1 MAIKQ
6 LSVFVE
12 NKQGSLHDITEALA
26 KANINLRSM
35 SVADT
40 SNYGIVRIIADKP
53 DEAKALLDN
62 DGQAANVR
70 LVNAFA
76 VPDVPGGLS
85 QVLKLLEGN
94 GVNIEYMYALIT
106 TEAGKAYSVM
116 RTGDTEK
123 TDEILLANGIELLD
137 EAKKEPTPMRD
148 VPDADSLVN
157 VIKCQNTRCISQT
170 EQELDQR
177 IARSALPLA
186 SKIRLI

>member
-12 NKQGSLHDITEALA
+12 NKQGSLHDITDALA

-35 SVADT
+35 CVADT
-40 SNYGIVRIIADKP
+40 SNYGIVRIIADKT

-137 EAKKEPTPMRD
+137 EAKL
-148 VPDADSLVN
+148 S
-157 VIKCQNTRCISQT
+157 
-170 EQELDQR
+170 
-177 IARSALPLA
+177 
-186 SKIRLI
+186 

>member
-116 RTGDTEK
+116 RTGDTEM
-123 TDEILLANGIELLD
+123 TDKILTDNGIELLVED
-137 EAKKEPTPMRD
+137 K
-148 VPDADSLVN
+148 LH
-157 VIKCQNTRCISQT
+157 
-170 EQELDQR
+170 
-177 IARSALPLA
+177 
-186 SKIRLI
+186 

>member
-123 TDEILLANGIELLD
+123 TDEILLCW
-137 EAKKEPTPMRD
+137 KF
-148 VPDADSLVN
+148 
-157 VIKCQNTRCISQT
+157 
-170 EQELDQR
+170 
-177 IARSALPLA
+177 
-186 SKIRLI
+186 